1 MFLTSDE
8 QEDFR
13 QAVRQ
18 MCEDKVA
25 PGAAEA
31 DEKAQYPWHA
41 HQAFSAMG
49 LMGLTFPEDCGGSGA
64 DHVTWA
70 ICIEEIARVD
80 AAASLIPAIC
90 DLAMTPVM
98 RFGSKEIQRRFMTPI
113 CEGRAQASYCL
124 SEAEA
129 GSDVASMTT
138 KAVRDG
144 DEGGINGRKQWV
156 TNPRISAFYTVFSQT
171 HRSPGPPGGSAF
183 VVEKD
188 TP

>member
-113 CEGRAQASYCL
+113 CEGRAPASYCL

-129 GSDVASMTT
+129 RSARAPLAST
-138 KAVRDG
+138 AGARG
-144 DEGGINGRKQWV
+144 ERRG
-156 TNPRISAFYTVFSQT
+156 
-171 HRSPGPPGGSAF
+171 
-183 VVEKD
+183 
-188 TP
+188 

>member
-64 DHVTWA
+64 AHFTWA
-70 ICIEEIARVD
+70 ICIEEIARSD
-80 AAASLIPAIC
+80 AAAALTPAISTP
-90 DLAMTPVM
+90 AMPPFTRLRHMHTPL
-98 RFGSKEIQRRFMTPI
+98 T
-113 CEGRAQASYCL
+113 
-124 SEAEA
+124 
-129 GSDVASMTT
+129 
-138 KAVRDG
+138 
-144 DEGGINGRKQWV
+144 
-156 TNPRISAFYTVFSQT
+156 
-171 HRSPGPPGGSAF
+171 
-183 VVEKD
+183 
-188 TP
+188 

>member
-31 DEKAQYPWHA
+31 DEKAQYPGHA

-113 CEGRAQASYCL
+113 CQRRAHAPHCL
-124 SEAEA
+124 SEAPARA
-129 GSDVASMTT
+129 GLAPVATQ
-138 KAVRDG
+138 ARRVRRQP
-144 DEGGINGRKQWV
+144 GINRRH
-156 TNPRISAFYTVFSQT
+156 PRLT
-171 HRSPGPPGGSAF
+171 
-183 VVEKD
+183 
-188 TP
+188 